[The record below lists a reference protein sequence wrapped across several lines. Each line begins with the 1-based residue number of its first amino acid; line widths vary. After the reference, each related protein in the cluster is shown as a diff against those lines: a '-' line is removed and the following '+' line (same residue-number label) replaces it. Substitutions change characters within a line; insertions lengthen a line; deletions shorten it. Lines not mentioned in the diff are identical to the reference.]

1 MNMKNI
7 KDIKTEIFINAKPD
21 TVWRIL
27 TDFESYSKWNPFIQ
41 EISGELGINETLSV
55 FLKPPNAKGI
65 TMKPK
70 ILRLEENRELR
81 WIGHLLFP
89 GLFDGEHSFE
99 IVGQDKGCLFIQS
112 EKFKGILSGM
122 IVKRIREDTQN
133 AFETMNRAFK
143 DLAES
148 RR

>member
-1 MNMKNI
+1 M
-7 KDIKTEIFINAKPD
+7 
-21 TVWRIL
+21 
-27 TDFESYSKWNPFIQ
+27 
-41 EISGELGINETLSV
+41 
-55 FLKPPNAKGI
+55 
-65 TMKPK
+65 
-70 ILRLEENRELR
+70 
-81 WIGHLLFP
+81 LFP